1 MPLPANAVISVIAVT
16 DLPFQEVI
24 PSRDRAH
31 IVTDSFIWKPS
42 RASGCEILYST
53 SRDLTGLTGTVIF
66 INAGGRKAN
75 HTPAAKGE
83 KLMAYM
89 AIETKYLG
97 PTNYRGSRIKAT
109 PLDTFTEGRRISA
122 TVAYD
127 YSGDAEANHRAA
139 AELLLPQVVRDW
151 PSVDLVAGATATGYV
166 FVAVQKKEVSI

>member
-1 MPLPANAVISVIAVT
+1 MPLPANAVIAVIAVT

-24 PSRDRAH
+24 P
-31 IVTDSFIWKPS
+31 
-42 RASGCEILYST
+42 

-75 HTPAAKGE
+75 QTPAAKGE

-97 PTNYRGSRIKAT
+97 ATDVMKAT
-109 PLDTFTEGRRISA
+109 AVDAVSVPQALLHRISA
-122 TVAYD
+122 TIAYD
-127 YSGDAEANHRAA
+127 YSASAEANHRAA

>member
-1 MPLPANAVISVIAVT
+1 MPLPANAVIAVA
-16 DLPFQEVI
+16 DSPFQEVI

-31 IVTDSFIWKPS
+31 IVTDSFICKPS

-53 SRDLTGLTGTVIF
+53 SRDLTGLTWHDSF

-75 HTPAAKGE
+75 QTPAAKGE

>member
-1 MPLPANAVISVIAVT
+1 MPLPANAVIAVT